1 MKKSLL
7 TTLALATSV
16 FASTVFA
23 EDIKKVTIATEGAY
37 APYNFKDAS
46 GNLVGFEIDLANDL
60 CSRMNVECTIV
71 EQAWDGIIP
80 SLVSGRYDAI
90 MAAMSIKPKREE
102 VISFS
107 STYVSTP
114 IRFVTLSSNDFSKF
128 KTKLESMTFD
138 DVSDEEKAQLAEISK
153 ALSGMK
159 VGVQGSTTHADF
171 MREFMP
177 EIEVAEY
184 DKIDNMILDLQA
196 GRVDAGLGAMSFL
209 KPLMDKE
216 EGKDLT
222 VVGPGMTK
230 GPFGKGV
237 AVGIRQEDA
246 KLREM
251 FSEAIEAALAEG
263 VVSELAI
270 KHFGFDNSTKK

>member
-1 MKKSLL
+1 MKKQLIMA
-7 TTLALATSV
+7 LALTGSV
-16 FASTVFA
+16 FAASAYA
-23 EDIKKVTIATEGAY
+23 EDITKITIATEGAY
-37 APYNFKDAS
+37 APYNYKDAG
-46 GNLVGFEIDLANDL
+46 GNLVGFEIDLAEDL
-60 CSRMNVECTIV
+60 CARMNVECTIV

-107 STYVSTP
+107 STYVATP
-114 IRFVTLSSNDFSKF
+114 IRFVTLASNDFSKF
-128 KTKLESMTFD
+128 ETDLESMTFD
-138 DVSDEEKAQLAEISK
+138 DVSEEEKAQLAAISQ
-153 ALSGMK
+153 ALTGLK

-209 KPLMDKE
+209 KPLMDKD

-230 GPFGKGV
+230 GPFGRGV
-237 AVGIRQEDA
+237 AVGIRQEDD

-270 KHFGFDNSTKK
+270 KHFGFDNSTQN